1 MRKRRQGILVIP
13 GSLSLQTVR
22 ASKGGK
28 MLILGIHDSIDS
40 GAAIIQDGKVLAA
53 IGEERTSR
61 EKLAYGFPRSAISAV
76 MKVAGV
82 EAKDVNFIA
91 VATKD
96 NYLVNEIVPFKGWF
110 ETRPG
115 LVRPLFLAL
124 GSKVS
129 PLAARFPSL
138 ERSYYSLRYP
148 VFANRRRKIPEILEN
163 EFGLSCPVAFI
174 DHHFAHACSA
184 YYSSDYENATVVTLD
199 GGGDGLSS
207 QVYDVRRGEFQKL
220 NEITSLNSI
229 GNFYS
234 YVTYISGFKTHR
246 HEGKITGLAA
256 YGKPQYIDLFRSLIN
271 LKDGMIFNRSKL
283 FGSSALNR
291 IKALLPKDFDKADLA
306 ASIQQHLE
314 EVVVEYVR
322 HWLER
327 TKIRDLAL
335 AGGVFANVKLNQKL
349 HELEYV
355 RNLRIHPAMGD
366 DGIALGAALGLYY
379 RQQSS
384 CKQKTGIQRCLDHVY
399 LGPEF
404 SETEI
409 KQKLEGYGL
418 SYTVHRNIE
427 AKVAQLLSQGHVVA
441 RFNGRMEYGP
451 RALGNRSILYQT
463 TDRSVNNWL
472 NTNLKRTEFM
482 PFAPST
488 LAEYAR
494 QSYVNVGGAS
504 DAARFM
510 TITFECTNWMKEH
523 CPGVVHVDGTARP
536 QLVRKEDNPSYYKI
550 IDEYRK
556 ITGLPSII
564 NTSFNIHEEPIVCTP
579 EDAIRAFK
587 IGHLDYLAIG
597 SFLVENPQAADTI
610 PLRRENNRHVLPVVD
625 QPGVN

>member
-1 MRKRRQGILVIP
+1 MV
-13 GSLSLQTVR
+13 
-22 ASKGGK
+22 
-28 MLILGIHDSIDS
+28 ILGIHDSIDS

-53 IGEERTSR
+53 MGEERSSR
-61 EKLAYGFPRSAISAV
+61 QKLAYGFPRSAIATV
-76 MKVAGV
+76 MKIAAV
-82 EAKDVNFIA
+82 EPREVNFVA

-115 LVRPLFLAL
+115 LIRPLFLAL

-138 ERSYYSLRYP
+138 ESSYYSLRYP
-148 VFANRRRKIPEILEN
+148 VFAKRRRRIPEILQN
-163 EFGLSCPVAFI
+163 EFGLSCPVSFI

-207 QVYDVRRGEFQKL
+207 QVYAVRHGDFQKL

-256 YGKPQYIDLFRSLIN
+256 YGKPRYLEAFRSLITV
-271 LKDGMIFNRSKL
+271 KDGMISNTSKL
-283 FGSSALNR
+283 FGSSAMNQIR
-291 IKALLPKDFDKADLA
+291 ALIPQDFNKADLA

-314 EVVVEYVR
+314 EVAVAYVKY
-322 HWLER
+322 WLER
-327 TKIRDLAL
+327 TKLRDLAL

-349 HELEYV
+349 HELENV
-355 RNLRIHPAMGD
+355 RSLRIHPAMGD
-366 DGIALGAALGLYY
+366 DGIAVGAALGIYY
-379 RQQSS
+379 GQQPP
-384 CKQKTGIQRCLDHVY
+384 CKQKPKIERCLDHVY

-404 SETEI
+404 SENEI
-409 KQKLEGYGL
+409 KQNLERYGL
-418 SYTVHRNIE
+418 SYTVHKNIE
-427 AKVAQLLSQGHVVA
+427 GKVAQLLSEGHVVA

-463 TDRSVNNWL
+463 TDSSVNEWL
-472 NTNLKRTEFM
+472 NQNLKRTEFM

-488 LAEYAR
+488 LAEYAN
-494 QSYVNVGGAS
+494 QSYVNVDGAS
-504 DAARFM
+504 EAAKFM
-510 TITFECTNWMKEH
+510 TITFECTDWMKEH

-550 IDEYRK
+550 IEEYRK

-587 IGHLDYLAIG
+587 TGHLDYLAIG
-597 SFLVENPQAADTI
+597 NFLVENPQAAGRI
-610 PLRRENNRHVLPVVD
+610 SLRGQNSRDCLSVLD
-625 QPGVN
+625 QQAVS